1 MCYGDV
7 MTVALAS
14 RPPSLAEGLPRR
26 RFSVADVVRMVE
38 LGLIREDERLE
49 VLDGEIVEM
58 SPKGYRHEGLK
69 GAINRHWGRHC
80 PDGFDFLPE
89 TGLYLSDLTYL
100 EPDFVAFEARD
111 SLQGLS
117 GPDVLLAIEVADSS
131 LAYDL
136 RRKPGIYASYGVH
149 ELWVIDVTARATHVH
164 REPGEHGYA
173 YVSRVP
179 ASQRLEPVGAP
190 VALGFALD
198 DLERR

>member
-1 MCYGDV
+1 
-7 MTVALAS
+7 MTPSVALA
-14 RPPSLAEGLPRR
+14 PDAPSLAEGLRRR

-38 LGLIREDERLE
+38 LGLIRDDERLE

-69 GAINRHWGRHC
+69 GTINRLWGRHC

-100 EPDFVAFEARD
+100 EPDFVVFSATVPLRE
-111 SLQGLS
+111 LK

-136 RRKPGIYASYGVH
+136 ERKPGIYASYGVQ
-149 ELWVIDVTARATHVH
+149 ELWVIDVERRVTHVH
-164 REPGEHGYA
+164 RHPGERGYA
-173 YVSRVP
+173 DIQRLP
-179 ASQRLEPVGAP
+179 ASSRLEPLHAP
-190 VALGFALD
+190 AALGFALD
-198 DLERR
+198 DLNRD